1 MNKLVLPS
9 IALAA
14 ILATGMLAFA
24 PVQEASAVHTT
35 LLANIED
42 QDRTVFFTIDAG
54 GDAEAN
60 LTMITLGAADSFSAE
75 ISVTSSGTG
84 ACVLE
89 DASATA
95 LVTGT
100 VDDTVQNLVAIAG
113 TFTGFALGEDIVLDA
128 VPADTTCTVFMHII
142 EWE

>member
-9 IALAA
+9 IVLAA

-24 PVQEASAVHTT
+24 PIEEASAVHTT
-35 LLANIED
+35 LLANIQD
-42 QDRTVFFTIDAG
+42 QDRTIFLQIDAG
-54 GDAEAN
+54 ASTEPD
-60 LTMITLGAADSFSAE
+60 LVIITLGGTDAFSAE

-84 ACVLE
+84 ACIVQ
-89 DASATA
+89 DASDTA

-113 TFTGFALGEDIVLDA
+113 TFTGFELGEDVELDA
-128 VPADTTCTVFMHII
+128 VPADTTCSIFMHII